1 MKVMIVY
8 DVPKNLTILQH
19 ALAKDHEVL
28 LCSSARECLD
38 HEAREQADA
47 FLLDVNM
54 PEMDGFELCELL
66 RKFPD
71 AQNKPI
77 LFLSALDSIEQKMAG
92 YEVGGDDYITKP
104 YDLREVCRK
113 VNVHLERAENLMKV
127 EQQKSDAENIARLAL
142 QQSSEMGVVAQFVE
156 GSASCSNY
164 EELAN
169 LTIGALSKFGL
180 SGSIHIR
187 TREDTI
193 DISDN
198 GWPSEL
204 EVKLLEAAVGKGR
217 IIDMGLRC
225 ILNADRVSILIR
237 NLPSDKDIHGRL
249 RDHLAILLTGVSAK
263 ISAIEAENYLKLQQD
278 HWVNAALKQ
287 VCGALAVIKGKFEE
301 HDSQTTK
308 IMDTLMQDLELG
320 MSRLVLSEEQEDYFL
335 ALVDNSMHRLVK
347 LYHSGVE
354 IDRYFSEVEQELEKI
369 ISENIC

>member
-1 MKVMIVY
+1 MIVD

-19 ALAKDHEVL
+19 ALAKDHEVF

-38 HEAREQADA
+38 HEARAQADA

-54 PEMDGFELCELL
+54 PEMDGFELCKLL
-66 RKFPD
+66 RDFPD
-71 AQNKPI
+71 VENKPI
-77 LFLSALDSIEQKMAG
+77 LFLSALDSIEQKMSG

-113 VNVHLERAENLMKV
+113 VNVHLERAKNLMKV
-127 EQQKSDAENIARLAL
+127 EQQKSAAEDIARLAL
-142 QQSSEMGVVAQFVE
+142 QQSSEMGVVARFVE
-156 GSASCSNY
+156 GSANCKNY

-169 LTIGALSKFGL
+169 LTIGALTNFGL

-225 ILNADRVSILIR
+225 ILNAERVSILIR
-237 NLPSDKDIHGRL
+237 NLPSDKEIHGRL
-249 RDHLAILLTGVSAK
+249 RDHLAILLTGVSAR
-263 ISAIEAENYLKLQQD
+263 ISAIEAEDYLRLQQD

-287 VCGALAVIKGKFEE
+287 VCGALSVIKGKFEE

-354 IDRYFSEVEQELEKI
+354 IDRYFNEVEKELEKI
-369 ISENIC
+369 INENVC